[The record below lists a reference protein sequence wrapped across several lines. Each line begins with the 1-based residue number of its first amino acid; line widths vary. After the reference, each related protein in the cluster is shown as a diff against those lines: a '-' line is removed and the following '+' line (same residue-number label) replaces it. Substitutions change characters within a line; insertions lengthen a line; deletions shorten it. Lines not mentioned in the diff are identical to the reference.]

1 EKPALLEDLNAIT
14 AAMDE
19 GAMTE
24 YIAILTQIQ
33 SLLDSG
39 MSEAEVQAM
48 FPEINFSTALEQI
61 ASIQAFLNNR
71 EVELPGLT
79 AMFGDALPEEVLT
92 IATDLDM
99 TGAQARWAE
108 FAANPG
114 VITTDAVIAAYT
126 EAENVE
132 KLQPQVDAFIAK
144 YGAAG
149 DFDAE
154 ARPQPAQRRPGFLQ
168 HHLLRGMR
176 RHIRLQGVAF
186 QRQVSTGGL
195 AMQQEIRWRSALR
208 HTAFR

>member
-1 EKPALLEDLNAIT
+1 
-14 AAMDE
+14 
-19 GAMTE
+19 
-24 YIAILTQIQ
+24 
-33 SLLDSG
+33 

-48 FPEINFSTALEQI
+48 FPEIDFSTALEQI

-114 VITTDAVIAAYT
+114 AITTDAVITAYT

-144 YGAAG
+144 YTEIPEGADKSALTSEGLIAYVQYLRRGDQWRRRFWTDAG
-149 DFDAE
+149 E
-154 ARPQPAQRRPGFLQ
+154 
-168 HHLLRGMR
+168 
-176 RHIRLQGVAF
+176 RHRHGQCLQGA
-186 QRQVSTGGL
+186 G
-195 AMQQEIRWRSALR
+195 
-208 HTAFR
+208 